1 MITLVLAVTKIIDSF
16 VVTQKSIAVYKN
28 KPILASFWNMIG
40 MFLMSTIFVKL
51 SQLNSY
57 SSIALVSLASGIGVY
72 TSIKF
77 ANKSKK
83 NQIWAYYVR
92 TQTRKQSKKL
102 ADALRKNGIEVQT
115 VEAYNNNLERILKIM
130 AISKNADQSKI
141 IDSFMK
147 PQYEIL
153 RMPVVDFKVYE
164 NEVR

>member
-1 MITLVLAVTKIIDSF
+1 MIALVLAVIKIIDSF

-28 KPILASFWNMIG
+28 KPLLASFWNIIG

-51 SQLNSY
+51 SQMNDY
-57 SSIALVSLASGIGVY
+57 GSIALVSFASGIGVY
-72 TSIKF
+72 ISIKV

-83 NQIWAYYVR
+83 NQIWAYYIR
-92 TQTRKQSKKL
+92 TQTRKQSKQL

-115 VEAYNNNLERILKIM
+115 IEAYNNNLERILKIM
-130 AISKNADQSKI
+130 AISKNAEQSKI

-147 PQYEIL
+147 EEYEIL

-164 NEVR
+164 NELR